1 MEDHFRFVAISGSLR
16 MGSYNTMV
24 LKAAQKLV
32 PENVSIE
39 QLSIEL
45 VPLYNFDLHDKC
57 FPAVVNKL
65 DDIIKAADAVIFVT
79 PEYNY
84 SIPGVLKNF
93 IDFASKSP
101 QRPFDMKPV
110 GIISASP
117 GLLGGVRAQ
126 YHLRQIL
133 VALNAQV
140 INQPEIMISEV
151 MNKFDEKENLTDE
164 KTKKFIRSFISSLAV
179 FTDAIK
185 KGAATEAAKQ
195 KGGLMNEILN

>member
-1 MEDHFRFVAISGSLR
+1 
-16 MGSYNTMV
+16 
-24 LKAAQKLV
+24 
-32 PENVSIE
+32 
-39 QLSIEL
+39 
-45 VPLYNFDLHDKC
+45 
-57 FPAVVNKL
+57 
-65 DDIIKAADAVIFVT
+65 
-79 PEYNY
+79 
-84 SIPGVLKNF
+84 
-93 IDFASKSP
+93 
-101 QRPFDMKPV
+101 MKPV